1 MRNTIRAI
9 LVILVIPLVIDL
21 AGGQNE
27 KTLPKVRQL
36 TPPKGIFPPLGGGRK
51 ILALDTVQ
59 ELEKLVGAKAAPQL
73 AKQVDFA
80 KERILF
86 VSWSTSG
93 PPFGTLKFEVK
104 AEDKSHVVEFCIQEP
119 KAKVRGEALRLGAD
133 YFAVPKV
140 VNGRFRKE

>member
-1 MRNTIRAI
+1 TTMRAI
-9 LVILVIPLVIDL
+9 VVTFLIPLMGGL
-21 AGGQNE
+21 AGGQDE
-27 KTLPKVRQL
+27 KTLPRVRQL

-51 ILALDTVQ
+51 ILALDSLQ

-80 KERILF
+80 KEHILF

-104 AEDKSHVVEFCIQEP
+104 AGDKTHAVEFYIQEP
-119 KAKVRGEALRLGAD
+119 KAKVRGEALRIGAD
-133 YFAVPKV
+133 YFAVPKG